1 MNKQKKS
8 NTTSEVR
15 KRVCRFEETLQIM
28 KEITHKVEPAKVH
41 KEMFNFLSTYSFEAF
56 KKRKSLDEVIGSLSQ
71 DGLDITERTYRLANK
86 IFLHNSEEAEI
97 HPTTILSSTLN
108 LLTPVEGVK
117 ESVNLMNLISNMIS
131 YDSYSSNKDYTV
143 MPEVMAT
150 IFSSITKDYK
160 KALKNTLSHV
170 KDQESIDLNIAR
182 MSKEYT
188 EDIKAY
194 LSEAHKIIVLA
205 SSHIS
210 KELLIDKLYKNS
222 KFHFKKTSINQYDLS
237 ITRLN
242 QIARE
247 KDDDKIFQ
255 EEHGLVVGMQII
267 DDHENS
273 YITIYTKKQNSDVL
287 NKITVN
293 PEEKMMG
300 FTVKLLAQQAIKSK
314 LNKCYGHDELLK
326 PTEESVK
333 NLSQYTQHSK

>member
-1 MNKQKKS
+1 MTPK
-8 NTTSEVR
+8 
-15 KRVCRFEETLQIM
+15 
-28 KEITHKVEPAKVH
+28 
-41 KEMFNFLSTYSFEAF
+41 
-56 KKRKSLDEVIGSLSQ
+56 
-71 DGLDITERTYRLANK
+71 
-86 IFLHNSEEAEI
+86 
-97 HPTTILSSTLN
+97 
-108 LLTPVEGVK
+108 LLP
-117 ESVNLMNLISNMIS
+117 
-131 YDSYSSNKDYTV
+131 
-143 MPEVMAT
+143 
-150 IFSSITKDYK
+150 
-160 KALKNTLSHV
+160 LK
-170 KDQESIDLNIAR
+170 
-182 MSKEYT
+182 
-188 EDIKAY
+188 
-194 LSEAHKIIVLA
+194 
-205 SSHIS
+205 
-210 KELLIDKLYKNS
+210 LLIDKLYKNS